1 MKLVDPT
8 AAARAAVAPN
18 PTRPATAVIHDSED
32 VRLVVFR
39 LAPGQVVPPHQSAST
54 VILRV
59 LEGSGILSGPD
70 GAEHNCAAGDT
81 MVYQPS
87 ELHGMRAE
95 GEQLLLLATI
105 APRPGSR

>member
-1 MKLVDPT
+1 MRFLDPT

-18 PTRPATAVIHDSED
+18 PTRPATAVILDSED

-39 LAPGQVVPPHQSAST
+39 VAPGQMVPPHRNQST

-59 LEGSGILSGPD
+59 LAGSGILSGTE
-70 GAEHNCAAGDT
+70 GQERNCVAGDT
-81 MVYQPS
+81 MVYEPN
-87 ELHGMRAE
+87 ELHGMRSE
-95 GEQLLLLATI
+95 SEELLLLATI